1 MFRLRLM
8 LLLTL
13 TVMAAGCGY
22 GSRNYN
28 MGGGGSPAITQL
40 VPNTATANGGQFTL
54 EVDGSGFGTDSVV
67 YWNGAAQAS
76 SYGTGGKVTATI
88 TAGDIM
94 NPGMVPVYVRSGGTN
109 SNSVTFTVQ

>member
-1 MFRLRLM
+1 MSHFRFL

-13 TVMAAGCGY
+13 TLMAAGCGY
-22 GSRNYN
+22 GSKYN

-40 VPNTATANGGQFTL
+40 VPNTVTANSGQFTL
-54 EVDGSGFGTDSVV
+54 EVDGSGFGTDAVV

-88 TAGDIM
+88 TATDIM

-109 SNSVTFTVQ
+109 SNSVNFTVQ